1 MSESVETGLVDE
13 IASDALDMFGLSA
26 LSSEAIEMVGVPLPG
41 EESAKDPAWL
51 LSMWDENGVC
61 CAQLQLKRKFGMPLI
76 QKGEAFSDTM
86 AQLAAWLF
94 ADLGVSYAWDYH
106 RMPSIPE
113 IPTTQKEVFAT
124 PLILCAITPQALI
137 GDIISH
143 LDNID
148 ALMVELK
155 ARDCGVDLIQP
166 VGVVVTTFF
175 LDKATDL
182 RFHRLVTSQDVEQG
196 LHQLR
201 VTSSPQNVDSMV
213 SRPSMAPNL
222 PPFELVAW

>member
-1 MSESVETGLVDE
+1 
-13 IASDALDMFGLSA
+13 
-26 LSSEAIEMVGVPLPG
+26 
-41 EESAKDPAWL
+41 
-51 LSMWDENGVC
+51 
-61 CAQLQLKRKFGMPLI
+61 
-76 QKGEAFSDTM
+76 M

-94 ADLGVSYAWDYH
+94 ADLDAWDYH

-148 ALMVELK
+148 ALM
-155 ARDCGVDLIQP
+155 
-166 VGVVVTTFF
+166 
-175 LDKATDL
+175 DKATDL
-182 RFHRLVTSQDVEQG
+182 RLHRLVTSQDVEQG

-201 VTSSPQNVDSMV
+201 VTSSPQNTINGTQPSSLRTSGLVDEIGIS
-213 SRPSMAPNL
+213 L
-222 PPFELVAW
+222 PKSLSLRIVEEIIKQLRCFYCVGRELVIQLWTSESDRDAQSWLEEQVTAFQGRLQDHGVGAEDKVEL